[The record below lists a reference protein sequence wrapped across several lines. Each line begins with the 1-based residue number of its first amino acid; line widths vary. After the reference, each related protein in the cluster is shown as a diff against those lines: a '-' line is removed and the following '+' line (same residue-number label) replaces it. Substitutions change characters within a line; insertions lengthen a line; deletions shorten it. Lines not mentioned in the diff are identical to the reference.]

1 MRGSQFCNNM
11 YSKSILEIDLDT
23 IKKNY
28 LKLREL
34 SIAEVGGSVKANCY
48 GLGATQISKMLK
60 NEGMRKFFVAT
71 LTEALEL
78 RNELND
84 VEILV
89 FSGVFPGEE
98 REFVN
103 NKIMPVINNLWQIEL
118 LNNFANKL
126 EIKYPVMIHVETGLH
141 RLSMPVSELDQILL
155 RPELTSNLEIK
166 YIMSHLA
173 SSEDETSE
181 MNKIQ
186 LKRFNEILFRFKSL
200 GYKNIKASLANSG
213 GIMLGKDYH
222 FDIVR
227 SGAALYGINGP
238 KNSQAAKIGAEMS
251 PEMRFFGN
259 PVRLFSPLIH
269 FKEVQKGESLG
280 YNSTYILK
288 TNRIIG
294 TIVAGY
300 ADGIFRFLSNR
311 GYCYIK
317 GIKVPIVGRVSMDL
331 LNIDI
336 TDLPE
341 NLVYIG
347 QEVDIISNYQTPDD
361 LAEHAGTIGY
371 EIITSLGNRYERI
384 YKSK

>member
-1 MRGSQFCNNM
+1 MRGSQFCNKM

-60 NEGMRKFFVAT
+60 NEGMSKFFVAN

-78 RNELND
+78 KNELND
-84 VEILV
+84 VEIFV

-103 NKIMPVINNLWQIEL
+103 NKIIPVMNNLWQIEL
-118 LNNFANKL
+118 LNNFAKN
-126 EIKYPVMIHVETGLH
+126 EGIKYPLMIHVETGLN
-141 RLSMPVSELDQILL
+141 RLSMPVSEVDQMLL
-155 RPELTSNLEIK
+155 RPELSSNLEIK

-181 MNKIQ
+181 LNKIQ
-186 LKRFNEILFRFKSL
+186 LKRFNEILSRFKSL

-227 SGAALYGINGP
+227 SGAALYGINGS
-238 KNSQAAKIGAEMS
+238 KNSQTDKISAEMRS
-251 PEMRFFGN
+251 FGN

-300 ADGIFRFLSNR
+300 ADGIFRFLSNK

-331 LNIDI
+331 LNIDL

-347 QEVDIISNYQTPDD
+347 QEVDIISNDQTPDD

-384 YKSK
+384 YKTK

>member
-1 MRGSQFCNNM
+1 MRGSQFCNKM

-60 NEGMRKFFVAT
+60 NEGMSKFFVAT

-78 RNELND
+78 RNEIND

-103 NKIMPVINNLWQIEL
+103 NKIIPVMNNLWQIDL
-118 LNNFANKL
+118 LNNFAKNKG
-126 EIKYPVMIHVETGLH
+126 IKYPVMIHVETGLN
-141 RLSMPVSELDQILL
+141 RLSMPVSEVDQILL
-155 RPELTSNLEIK
+155 RPELSSNLEIK

-173 SSEDETSE
+173 SSEDENSE

-186 LKRFNEILFRFKSL
+186 LRRFNDTLSRFKSL

-227 SGAALYGINGP
+227 SGAALYGINGS
-238 KNSQAAKIGAEMS
+238 KNSQTDKISAEMRS
-251 PEMRFFGN
+251 FGN

-300 ADGIFRFLSNR
+300 ADGIFRFLSNK

-331 LNIDI
+331 LNIDL

-347 QEVDIISNYQTPDD
+347 QEVDIISNDQTPDD
-361 LAEHAGTIGY
+361 LAEYAGTIGY

-384 YKSK
+384 YKTK